1 LKHVA
6 TCRFERDI
14 VIAAPRD
21 RVFAELAEPARFL
34 GLQPLL
40 TEVREVPAAP
50 GVRAFEALERV
61 PLLGRIAVRNR
72 LRVEL
77 TPLPAERRIGFAAS
91 AALGIRLA
99 GAFTF
104 EAEGAA
110 TRVTESVVLRC
121 PIWLRRFV
129 LREAIQAQE
138 ALLANLKQ
146 RLEAP
151 H

>member
-1 LKHVA
+1 VA

-14 VIAAPRD
+14 AIAAPRD

-40 TEVREVPAAP
+40 TEVREVPAAA

-77 TPLPAERRIGFAAS
+77 TPLPEERRIGFAAN
-91 AALGIRLA
+91 APLGIRLA

-104 EAEGAA
+104 EAEEAA